1 MKSNNK
7 FKKILITF
15 LVLICIIISAFFIN
29 SMCNKKTY
37 SITFYDNNIYIDSII
52 LNIDK
57 TITVDSIKEVE
68 KKLSDYDSEK
78 DFYYV
83 WSVDSNV
90 LISADFNQINYNITV
105 YLFRIK
111 DEYKININQS
121 NLFEF
126 ELISENNIKYGDS
139 VEFFIIPNVDL
150 NNYFMEIFISGEKV
164 DISKDNKYFIE
175 YVTDDIDI
183 NVSIKEIAVISPII
197 KDIEYDGEKHF
208 IEYEIINNLG
218 EKLEKENVEVKYFI
232 DGIETDGMLDIG
244 TYDVQFTY
252 TGEKYYLKN
261 QLSFK
266 FEIGKIEP
274 IINIEE
280 RDFYYNGNY
289 QGYTKNDII
298 TNSNGEITLYNNLNK
313 DVGIYDVIIK
323 ISETDYYEG
332 KEIHISQTINK
343 GIPIISEWPTTI
355 EGFDGY
361 SLESVRLIGGNSNI
375 KGNFV
380 WTDDNIKLE
389 VGTKTYNLSFIP
401 IDSQYDIISK
411 NIFVEVITIDQA
423 LFRIKKEKE
432 NLFNQ
437 YKHILVG
444 DVSNLPNLKTLGDN
458 YSVTI
463 RWLSSSTVLS
473 INNLGCVEILQRA
486 GSYNIELIALLTYG
500 DVAEYLKFVFNLNIS
515 EQAEIVEIDNF
526 DKDNNVDSEI
536 EYRTINYDNDH
547 ITEIKDYSN
556 FKRQEDYIKLSL
568 NDDLL
573 NRKFT
578 EFTFSYITFSIFDDC
593 TNYQMTRR
601 NIKKN
606 HYLFIP

>member
-7 FKKILITF
+7 FKIILITF

-121 NLFEF
+121 NLYEF

-164 DISKDNKYFIE
+164 DISQDNKYFIE

-280 RDFYYNGNY
+280 RDFYYNGDY

-298 TNSNGEITLYNNLNK
+298 TDSNGEITLYNNLNK

-332 KEIHISQTINK
+332 KEIHISQTIKK

-380 WTDDNIKLE
+380 WTDDNIKLD

-423 LFRIKKEKE
+423 LFRIKKEKD
-432 NLFNQ
+432 NLFNE

-458 YSVTI
+458 YSVKI
-463 RWLSSSTVLS
+463 SWLSSTTALS

-486 GSYNIELIALLTYG
+486 GIYNIELIALLTYG

-515 EQAEIVEIDNF
+515 EQAKIVEIDHF
-526 DKDNNVDSEI
+526 DKDNNVDCEI

-547 ITEIKDYSN
+547 IAETKDYSN

-568 NDDLL
+568 NDDVL
-573 NRKFT
+573 NRKIT
-578 EFTFSYITFSIFDDC
+578 ELDTFIVFF
-593 TNYQMTRR
+593 NV
-601 NIKKN
+601 
-606 HYLFIP
+606 HL